1 MVTVVREIE
10 KDWYLIQLNDTRNYQ
25 IWNKWDL
32 FEILLE
38 RGVTLLDEDFP
49 MTQKEL
55 NERLQKIKEV
65 RDFETKLNKQ

>member
-38 RGVTLLDEDFP
+38 RGVTLSDEDFP